1 MGGRIKLG
9 TTVFSLFL
17 FFGNTYCQEGWTLK
31 QCIDY
36 ATQHNINV
44 KQRELDSEA
53 QKLRVNSAQMN
64 RLPDLSASMGQNFYF
79 GRGPSRD
86 GTYTDQSQASGSV
99 GISTS
104 LPVFSGFRIW
114 HDVAARKLD
123 LQAAIE
129 DLNKAKEDIAIHV
142 TYYYLQVLFSRE
154 LADLAGKQLK
164 ISKYQLEKTDFLVKS
179 GKSPESELYDNKASL
194 AREELAKV
202 EAGNALRL
210 ALLDL
215 TQALNLD
222 SAPEFDIERPDIS
235 AIIIHETA
243 ALYTMEQSYGYSVGH
258 RPVIK
263 SAQFRLESAV
273 RELKSAKSEY
283 YPKLS
288 LGASYGNSY
297 FHTYKLEDG
306 MSNTILKE
314 QLKRNGSE
322 SVSLSLSIPVFSRF
336 STRNQ
341 IRSARIAIENQKL
354 QLDATKQAL
363 YKEIQQ
369 AYFNAVAAHEKFL
382 SARKSVQASEL
393 AFSYEEQ
400 KYNAGKST
408 NYQFYEI
415 KNRLTKSIS
424 EEIQAKYNFIFHSK
438 ILDFY
443 NGKLLE

>member
-1 MGGRIKLG
+1 M
-9 TTVFSLFL
+9 
-17 FFGNTYCQEGWTLK
+17 
-31 QCIDY
+31 
-36 ATQHNINV
+36 
-44 KQRELDSEA
+44 
-53 QKLRVNSAQMN
+53 
-64 RLPDLSASMGQNFYF
+64 
-79 GRGPSRD
+79 
-86 GTYTDQSQASGSV
+86 
-99 GISTS
+99 
-104 LPVFSGFRIW
+104 
-114 HDVAARKLD
+114 AARKLD